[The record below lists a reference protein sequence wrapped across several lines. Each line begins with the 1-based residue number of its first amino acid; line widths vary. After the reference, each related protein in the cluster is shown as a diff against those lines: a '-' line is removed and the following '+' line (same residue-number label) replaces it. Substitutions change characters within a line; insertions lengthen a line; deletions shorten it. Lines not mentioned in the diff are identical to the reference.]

1 MASFEH
7 SGDEQRDD
15 ELYRIR
21 HSLAH
26 VLAQAVLEMRPGS
39 TLGFGPPI
47 KDGFYYD
54 FILSEPL
61 TETDFPE
68 VERRMR
74 KILKKGQRFYRED
87 LPAVAALERINEMG
101 EPYKREYGAELIEKH
116 GLQELSFYRNGPFLD
131 MCEGPHVDTTKDIP
145 RDAFKLRSVAGA
157 YWRGDSRNRMM
168 TRIYAWAFADKEA
181 LEAQVERWRLAQER
195 DHNKLGR
202 ELGIFTID
210 NEVGRGLPLWLPN
223 GTVIRDELEKL
234 AKELEFKAG
243 YQRVTTPQLA
253 REALYFKSGHLP
265 YYAADMYPAM
275 LVTDEVSVPPD
286 ASAGGVGP
294 LPVSND
300 RGGQASVGQAASG
313 KRDDGQGNK
322 AENVLRLRVGSSIRL
337 DDGTKLSIKDAYRLR
352 PMNCPHHHRVFASSP
367 RSYRELPLRLAEYG
381 YVYRWEASGAV
392 GGLLRVRGMCMNDA
406 HIYCTEAQIKEEFK
420 AVMRLYQQAYEV
432 LGLDDYVV
440 RLSRWDPEDPKGHD
454 KYVDNPDAWARSEA
468 ILAEVLQEM
477 GVNYVDGVGEAAFYG
492 PKIDIQFTTVT
503 GREESLSTVQLDFF
517 QPQSVGL
524 RYVGADGEPHTPY
537 CIHRAPLSTHER
549 MVAFLLEHYGGAFPT
564 WLAPVQVQVITVS
577 ERFDGYAETLVASLR
592 ERMVR
597 AELAPSSDTVPNKI
611 RQGVTMKIPNL
622 LVVGEREATE
632 GQVTL
637 RRYGQ
642 KAQHS
647 LSFAAF
653 QAALL
658 KTIESRSPAF
668 LLPD

>member
-7 SGDEQRDD
+7 SGDERADAG
-15 ELYRIR
+15 LYRVR

-47 KDGFYYD
+47 KEGFYYD
-54 FILSEPL
+54 FILSAPL
-61 TETDFPE
+61 TEADFPE
-68 VERRMR
+68 IERRMR
-74 KILKKGQRFYRED
+74 KIIKKGQRFYRED
-87 LPAVAALERINEMG
+87 LPAAAALARIDEMG
-101 EPYKREYGAELIEKH
+101 EPYKREYGAELLEKH

-131 MCEGPHVDTTKDIP
+131 MCEGPHVETTKDIP

-168 TRIYAWAFADKEA
+168 TRIYAWAFADREA
-181 LEAQVERWRLAQER
+181 LEAHVERWRLAQER
-195 DHNKLGR
+195 DHKKLGR
-202 ELGIFTID
+202 ELGIFAID
-210 NEVGRGLPLWLPN
+210 KEVGRGLPLWLPN

-243 YQRVTTPQLA
+243 YQRVATPQLA

-275 LVTDEVSVPPD
+275 QVVESRHLDDESEEDDESAPGWNDEAGQTGADKTD
-286 ASAGGVGP
+286 SARQESRQGDGVEKTA
-294 LPVSND
+294 V
-300 RGGQASVGQAASG
+300 
-313 KRDDGQGNK
+313 
-322 AENVLRLRVGSSIRL
+322 RVGSSVGLR
-337 DDGTKLSIKDAYRLR
+337 DRATLSVKDAYRLR
-352 PMNCPHHHRVFASSP
+352 PMNCPHHHKVFAASP
-367 RSYRELPLRLAEYG
+367 RSYRELPMRLAEYG
-381 YVYRWEASGAV
+381 HVYRWEDSGAV

-406 HIYCTEAQIKEEFK
+406 HIYCTEAQIKDEFK
-420 AVMRLYQQAYEV
+420 AVMRLYQRAYEV
-432 LGLDDYVV
+432 LGLGNYVV
-440 RLSRWDPEDPKGHD
+440 RLSRWDPEDPKGRD
-454 KYVDNPDAWARSEA
+454 KYVDNPGAWARSEA
-468 ILAEVLQEM
+468 ILAEVLREM

-503 GREESLSTVQLDFF
+503 GREESLSTVQLDFS
-517 QPQSVGL
+517 QPESLGL
-524 RYVGADGEPHTPY
+524 RYVGADGELHTPY

-577 ERFDGYAETLVASLR
+577 ERFDGYAETIVAGLR

-597 AELAPSSDTVPNKI
+597 AELAPSSDTVPKKI

-622 LVVGEREATE
+622 LVVGEREAAE
-632 GQVTL
+632 GKVTL

-642 KAQHS
+642 KAQHT

-658 KTIESRSPAF
+658 NTIESRSLEF
-668 LLPD
+668 LLPE